1 MTNCLNSAGHKQHRR
16 GRLGRLRSRQKVLLT
31 KNNVRKKYLGNIGER
46 VGGSTWTDVGCAKFC
61 WRRERTETASGQG
74 GQRTLW
80 GGNSTRLAFMRFP
93 PPTAVCLGFISI
105 AAKAAKGD
113 RLRRAGYVLMTVH
126 CGWSRAPPDLIWA
139 WPDMAC
145 AYNASMWSRDHWP
158 FVTRRDSCS
167 LSLAF
172 CMIISK
178 ETATIVV
185 QGTVWLTVWWCGSE
199 MKICLWQCFGF
210 TSTQTFIHSR
220 RNITFTNTKY
230 KYSKR

>member
-1 MTNCLNSAGHKQHRR
+1 
-16 GRLGRLRSRQKVLLT
+16 
-31 KNNVRKKYLGNIGER
+31 
-46 VGGSTWTDVGCAKFC
+46 
-61 WRRERTETASGQG
+61 
-74 GQRTLW
+74 
-80 GGNSTRLAFMRFP
+80 MRFP

-105 AAKAAKGD
+105 AAKGD

-126 CGWSRAPPDLIWA
+126 CGWRRAPPDLIWA

-167 LSLAF
+167 LSF

-199 MKICLWQCFGF
+199 MKICLWQCFRVHFDANIQEGVWLVQTQN
-210 TSTQTFIHSR
+210 TSTVNGSWSMKSNDGDIFKFMMVTFRFLIAIVVDVVPLPLLLLLFSAPTTTEFRLWEEVSHNYAGR
-220 RNITFTNTKY
+220 VCGF
-230 KYSKR
+230 